1 MAKYLLRLKAREL
14 RKQGISVKD
23 IAEILRISKSSASIW
38 TRDII
43 LSIEQIEA
51 LNKSR
56 LQGAER
62 GRLKSALL
70 QKERWIKNME
80 ANKKLGIKKIGKLSD
95 REYLIAGLALY
106 WGEGTRKNRRVEFCN
121 SDPKMIQFLLIWLKR
136 FFFIETKDIKCYI
149 SINQIHSGRENIVK
163 HYWENVTNIPSSRFG
178 KIGYKKIVN
187 KKVYENL
194 NDHYGT
200 LAIRVLQPSRFYG
213 KIMGLIEGLST
224 NANVAQ
230 G

>member
-70 QKERWIKNME
+70 QKER
-80 ANKKLGIKKIGKLSD
+80 
-95 REYLIAGLALY
+95 
-106 WGEGTRKNRRVEFCN
+106 
-121 SDPKMIQFLLIWLKR
+121 
-136 FFFIETKDIKCYI
+136 
-149 SINQIHSGRENIVK
+149 
-163 HYWENVTNIPSSRFG
+163 
-178 KIGYKKIVN
+178 
-187 KKVYENL
+187 
-194 NDHYGT
+194 
-200 LAIRVLQPSRFYG
+200 
-213 KIMGLIEGLST
+213 
-224 NANVAQ
+224 
-230 G
+230 